1 MAQRT
6 STQRV
11 RVGFLAAAAM
21 AFALP
26 AFTQTQDVQSR
37 VVTHQ
42 AATRQVAVDPL
53 AGWNEEYAKA
63 LESAQELKSSEST
76 RELGERLELDL
87 AAYNEA
93 LKAYLRVSERLRHK
107 DRALTAAMETLKN
120 SGKSDSRVYQTLSNA
135 QKAAHDTA
143 KNMINNIR

>member
-26 AFTQTQDVQSR
+26 AFTQTQDVRSR

-93 LKAYLRVSERLRHK
+93 LKAYVRVSERLRHK
-107 DRALTAAMETLKN
+107 DRALTVTAESLDRSNQMQ
-120 SGKSDSRVYQTLSNA
+120 SRAFQTLSNA
-135 QKAAHDTA
+135 LKTAHDVE
-143 KNMINNIR
+143 KSSIRNMK

>member
-6 STQRV
+6 STQWV
-11 RVGFLAAAAM
+11 RVGIVAAAAM

-42 AATRQVAVDPL
+42 VAIAKPAEAPL
-53 AGWNEEYAKA
+53 KEWDAEYARA
-63 LESAQELKSSEST
+63 LEAAKRLQSSAST
-76 RELGERLELDL
+76 RELGEQLELELL
-87 AAYNEA
+87 AYDEA
-93 LKAYLRVSERLRHK
+93 LKAYVRVSERLRHK
-107 DRALTAAMETLKN
+107 DRALTASLDELKSAEGVSSRTL
-120 SGKSDSRVYQTLSNA
+120 QTMSNA
-135 QKAAHDTA
+135 MKAAHDTV